1 MNYFVDVVLPIPVNQ
16 LFTYEINKAEFSFI
30 KKGMRVAV
38 PFGKKKIYTSIVYS
52 IHTDLPIGYDIKPI
66 FQIIDEIP
74 LVNDVQLKFWDWISK
89 YYMCSI
95 GDVMRASIPSVLL
108 LEGETVISKSES
120 NNVNEIDLDDEEF
133 LIMQALDMQSS
144 LKIDEISSI
153 LNKKNIFNHLESLS
167 SKNLI
172 SINESLTSK
181 YKPKFSRCL
190 KLSDSFLDK
199 TSINELKNNLKR
211 SPKQLQVLNTFL
223 SYSIDNDL
231 IEIKDLKNISNASS
245 AIIKKMIEKEIFLES
260 YIQIDRIQTKINQD
274 RKKIELNDNQTNAF
288 NHIIDSFSKKNIVLF
303 KGVTSSGKTEIYI
316 KLIQSILKEG
326 TQILYLVPEIA
337 LTTQLVNRLSDVFSE
352 ELIVYHSRFSTNQR
366 VEIWNNVLSS
376 KGPQLII
383 GARSALLLPF
393 SNLKLVIVD
402 EEHEQSYK
410 QHEPAPRY
418 HARDSSI
425 VLSKYFN
432 SKVLLGSAT
441 PSIESY
447 YNAVKLNKYDLVN
460 LDKRYRN
467 LPMPI
472 IELINIQEK
481 YKEGKMVGIFSDQ
494 ILDEISKTVNEKK
507 QVILFQN
514 RRGFS
519 PIVECNKCGYTP
531 RCINCDVSLTYHFS
545 NKSLRCHYCGYNIDL
560 IQSCPCCS
568 NKDVI
573 SRGFGTQQVEIE
585 INQLFPDYRV
595 KRLDYDT
602 TRGKN
607 SFNKIISSFEKNEFD
622 ILIGTQ
628 MVTKGLDFKNVKL
641 VGVLN
646 VDNSLNFP
654 DFRSYE
660 RCYQLIQQVAGRS
673 GRSKERGKVLIQT
686 YNSANDIFNQI
697 INNDYASMF
706 DSQIKEREKFRYP
719 PFYKLIKITL
729 KHKDFKLVNESAN
742 WLAKNL
748 SNVLKGNILGPE
760 FPHINRVRNK
770 FQKNILVKIPLDQSL
785 IATKTFINKAKNKL
799 HSISL
804 YTSVQVIINV
814 DNY

>member
-74 LVNDVQLKFWDWISK
+74 LVNDIQLKFWDWISK

-706 DSQIKEREKFRYP
+706 DSQIKEREKFRYA

-742 WLAKNL
+742 WIAKN
-748 SNVLKGNILGPE
+748 
-760 FPHINRVRNK
+760 
-770 FQKNILVKIPLDQSL
+770 
-785 IATKTFINKAKNKL
+785 
-799 HSISL
+799 
-804 YTSVQVIINV
+804 
-814 DNY
+814 

>member
-1 MNYFVDVVLPIPVNQ
+1 MNYFIDVVLPIPVSQ
-16 LFTYEINKAEFSFI
+16 LFTYEINKAESSFI

-38 PFGKKKIYTSIVYS
+38 PFGRNKIYTSIVYS
-52 IHTDLPIGYDIKPI
+52 VHTDLPSGYEVKPI
-66 FQIIDEIP
+66 FQIIDEKP
-74 LVNDVQLKFWDWISK
+74 LVNEIQLKFWEWISK
-89 YYMCSI
+89 YYICSI
-95 GDVMRASIPSVLL
+95 GDVMRASIPSILL
-108 LEGETVISKSES
+108 LEGQTIISKSE
-120 NNVNEIDLDDEEF
+120 NTKIDHNELDDEEF
-133 LIMQALDMQSS
+133 LIMQALEMQSN

-172 SINESLTSK
+172 SINERLYSK

-199 TSINELKNNLKR
+199 NSINELKDNLKR
-211 SPKQLQVLNTFL
+211 SPKQLEVLDAFL
-223 SYSIDNDL
+223 SYSVDNDL
-231 IEIKDLKNISNASS
+231 IKITDLKKVSNTSS
-245 AIIKKMIEKEIFLES
+245 AIIKKMIEKDIFLES
-260 YIQIDRIQTKINQD
+260 YIQTDRIQITNKND
-274 RKKIELNDNQTNAF
+274 SKKIDLNDNQTDAF
-288 NHIIDSFSKKNIVLF
+288 NQIIDSFSKNNIVLF
-303 KGVTSSGKTEIYI
+303 NGVTSSGKTEIYI
-316 KLIQSILKEG
+316 KLIQSILKQG
-326 TQILYLVPEIA
+326 TQVLYLVPEIA
-337 LTTQLVNRLSDVFSE
+337 LTTQLVNRLSEVFPE
-352 ELIVYHSRFSTNQR
+352 ELIVYHSRFSINQR
-366 VEIWNNVLSS
+366 VETWDKVLNSND
-376 KGPQLII
+376 PQLII

-393 SNLKLVIVD
+393 SNLKLIIVD

-447 YNAVKLNKYDLVN
+447 YNAVTLKKYDLVN
-460 LDKRYRN
+460 LDKRYKN

-472 IELINIQEK
+472 IKLINIREK

-494 ILDEISKTVNEKK
+494 ILDEISKTVDEKK

-519 PIVECNKCGYTP
+519 PVVECNKCGFTP

-560 IQSCPCCS
+560 VETCPSCS
-568 NKDVI
+568 NKEVV
-573 SRGFGTQQVEIE
+573 SRGFGTQQIEFEIS
-585 INQLFPDYRV
+585 QLFPDYRV

-641 VGVLN
+641 VCVLN

-654 DFRSYE
+654 DFRAYE

-673 GRSKERGKVLIQT
+673 GRAKDTGKVLIQT
-686 YNSANDIFNQI
+686 YNSSNEIFNQI
-697 INNDYASMF
+697 INNDYESMF
-706 DSQIKEREKFRYP
+706 NSQILERKKFRYP

-729 KHKDFKLVNESAN
+729 KHKDFKLVNESSS

-748 SNVLKGNILGPE
+748 ANVLIGNVLGPE

-770 FQKNILVKIPLDQSL
+770 FQKNILIKIPLDQSL
-785 IATKTFINKAKNKL
+785 IATKNFIKKAKSKL
-799 HSISL
+799 HSISA
-804 YTSVQVIINV
+804 YSSVQVIVNV

>member
-573 SRGFGTQQVEIE
+573 SRVFGTQHVEIE
-585 INQLFPDYRV
+585 INQ
-595 KRLDYDT
+595 
-602 TRGKN
+602 
-607 SFNKIISSFEKNEFD
+607 
-622 ILIGTQ
+622 
-628 MVTKGLDFKNVKL
+628 
-641 VGVLN
+641 
-646 VDNSLNFP
+646 
-654 DFRSYE
+654 
-660 RCYQLIQQVAGRS
+660 
-673 GRSKERGKVLIQT
+673 
-686 YNSANDIFNQI
+686 
-697 INNDYASMF
+697 
-706 DSQIKEREKFRYP
+706 
-719 PFYKLIKITL
+719 
-729 KHKDFKLVNESAN
+729 
-742 WLAKNL
+742 
-748 SNVLKGNILGPE
+748 
-760 FPHINRVRNK
+760 
-770 FQKNILVKIPLDQSL
+770 
-785 IATKTFINKAKNKL
+785 
-799 HSISL
+799 
-804 YTSVQVIINV
+804 
-814 DNY
+814 